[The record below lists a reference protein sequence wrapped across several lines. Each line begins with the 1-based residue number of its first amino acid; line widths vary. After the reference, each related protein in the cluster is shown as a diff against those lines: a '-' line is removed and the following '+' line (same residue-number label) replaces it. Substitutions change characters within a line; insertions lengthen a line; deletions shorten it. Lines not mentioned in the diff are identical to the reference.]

1 MGKLHVNQHDNL
13 RFFCDNVMNLLNLIN
28 STSIISL
35 QQSLLISI

>member
-13 RFFCDNVMNLLNLIN
+13 RFFSDNVMNLLNLIN

-35 QQSLLISI
+35 QKSLHN

>member
-13 RFFCDNVMNLLNLIN
+13 KFFNDTVMNLLNLIN
-28 STSIISL
+28 FTSIISL